1 MLTTLQFAP
10 RRREDESN
18 VSCSHW
24 HWTRSLRSRA
34 SRCVLHV
41 SAPAVPQNL
50 ARCLP
55 WPLRRGGSLNPAR
68 SFGPCVVLTDFESYH
83 WIYWIGPALGAVVAA
98 GFYRLLKYITS
109 CRVLLH
115 SKTYVHVHRFLEYET
130 VLGPDADAEHQ
141 DHPDAQHEH
150 DPERDTN
157 GHVHNGHA
165 AVAPEL
171 AAPGPLLLG
180 GPVSRPN
187 AGTRAS
193 NTAGRTVTGTGVVA
207 SASAPAALSNSNA
220 HIANGRPNIPTH
232 GSAAR
237 DSTTAGGTG
246 MNILGPG
253 LGDLLTGVPAVRD
266 GGVFHL
272 PSSAEDGAVAPGRS
286 YEYEERLGRIENMLQ
301 MLLTRAEGTA
311 AQGQSSVG
319 SVPAGHHTQTRAL

>member
-1 MLTTLQFAP
+1 MLTTVQFAP

-83 WIYWIGPALGAVVAA
+83 WIYWLGPALGAVVAA

-141 DHPDAQHEH
+141 DHPEAQHEH

-157 GHVHNGHA
+157 GHAHNGHA

-180 GPVSRPN
+180 GPVSCLQYGR
-187 AGTRAS
+187 THRDWYRCSCVRICSRRTLEFKHSYCERAS
-193 NTAGRTVTGTGVVA
+193 EHSDAWERRT
-207 SASAPAALSNSNA
+207 
-220 HIANGRPNIPTH
+220 R
-232 GSAAR
+232 
-237 DSTTAGGTG
+237 
-246 MNILGPG
+246 
-253 LGDLLTGVPAVRD
+253 
-266 GGVFHL
+266 
-272 PSSAEDGAVAPGRS
+272 
-286 YEYEERLGRIENMLQ
+286 
-301 MLLTRAEGTA
+301 
-311 AQGQSSVG
+311 
-319 SVPAGHHTQTRAL
+319 